1 MSDQRAANYDFEVNE
16 SNPVSLRTLI
26 SDLGIVVA
34 TEDIVISIEMWPHT
48 SSEYFYALAIPA
60 PYHRL

>member
-26 SDLGIVVA
+26 SDIVVA
-34 TEDIVISIEMWPHT
+34 TEDIVISKEMWPQA
-48 SSEYFYALAIPA
+48 SSEYF
-60 PYHRL
+60 